1 MTCRSVR
8 ARLPQYQDGELPAD
22 ERSAIEQ
29 HLRACETCACE
40 YAELRG
46 VVALLGSLTKAE
58 PSADFT
64 ANVLQAV
71 AHESIAEPARPAV
84 SLGLVLA
91 GVSLVLSTV
100 IVAGLAGFGPL
111 DLSAWQAALAS
122 GATAFAKLFAL
133 LAEASVP
140 ITDALLEG
148 LAGPVAWLL
157 LADVIALMAVL
168 AFGRRLL
175 SARALRNVSSLL
187 AL

>member
-1 MTCRSVR
+1 MSCRSVR
-8 ARLPQYQDGELPAD
+8 ARLAQYQDGDLCAD
-22 ERSAIEQ
+22 ERSAIEE
-29 HLRACETCACE
+29 HLRRCETCACE
-40 YAELRG
+40 YAELQA
-46 VVALLGSLTKAE
+46 VAALLDSVTEAE
-58 PSADFT
+58 PSVDFT
-64 ANVLQAV
+64 TNVLRAV
-71 AHESIAEPARPAV
+71 EHEPIAEPARPIA
-84 SLGLVLA
+84 SPGLVLA
-91 GVSLVLSTV
+91 SVSLVVSTV

-111 DLSAWQAALAS
+111 DLSAWQAELAS
-122 GATAFAKLFAL
+122 GATAFAKLLAL

-175 SARALRNVSSLL
+175 SARALRDVSSLL